1 MSDIIYPISVILPAR
16 KKITQRFL
24 RRYSACSG
32 KVESVC
38 VKPDDYVYGWEEIA
52 KVKHEKTEVVNIGV
66 SGIIQTLHVKK
77 GTEVSSEQIIGT
89 VFDDL
94 IISGS
99 D

>member
-1 MSDIIYPISVILPAR
+1 MEKMKPCASILSP
-16 KKITQRFL
+16 
-24 RRYSACSG
+24 CDG

-38 VKPDDYVYGWEEIA
+38 VKPDDYVYEWEEIA
-52 KVKHEKTEVVNIGV
+52 KIRNYYGKIEVVNIGV
-66 SGIIQTLHVKK
+66 SGTIQDLHVKK
-77 GTEVSSEQIIGT
+77 GSEVFSEQIIGT